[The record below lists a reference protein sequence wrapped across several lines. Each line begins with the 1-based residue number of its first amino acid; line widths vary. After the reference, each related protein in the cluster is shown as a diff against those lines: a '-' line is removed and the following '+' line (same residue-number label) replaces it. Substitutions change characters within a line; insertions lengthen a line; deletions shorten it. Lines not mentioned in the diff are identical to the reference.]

1 MMAKLHMPRKRLAK
15 VKKVLDL
22 WKQKPYYLG
31 MQPTKAP
38 QAERIA
44 AHRAS
49 MKRLGEIL
57 AARKAARLALV
68 TK

>member
-1 MMAKLHMPRKRLAK
+1 LIK

-31 MQPTKAP
+31 MQQTKAP

-44 AHRAS
+44 AHRAA

-57 AARKAARLALV
+57 AARKAARQV
-68 TK
+68 SK

>member
-1 MMAKLHMPRKRLAK
+1 LVEA
-15 VKKVLDL
+15 KKVLDV

-44 AHRAS
+44 AHRAA

-57 AARKAARLALV
+57 AARKAARQAQV
-68 TK
+68 SK